1 MIATRPS
8 ERGIIPAREAVMKI
22 SNKFKERGQGISL
35 EFFPP
40 KSAEGKNAFMKV
52 VNDLKAFDPL
62 YVSVTYGAGGTTQDR
77 TSNTLKWIK
86 QETDLTVMS
95 HLTCI
100 GATRTTLDALLKDYQ
115 KHGIDNILALRGDP
129 PKNVADFDPTRGD
142 FKYARDLVDF
152 VKKYDYFSI
161 AVAVYPEGHG
171 QSPSIEKDMEYTKRK
186 IDAGA
191 DFGITQMFFDN
202 RYYYVF
208 MDRAAKLGITIPILP
223 GIMPI
228 IDCKKIMEFAGFCS
242 TTVPKR
248 ILDRMEPVMDMPEE
262 MRKLGVEFAVRQC
275 EDLMKHGVNYF
286 HFYTMNRSDSIREIL
301 NALGKGIR

>member
-1 MIATRPS
+1 MR
-8 ERGIIPAREAVMKI
+8 I
-22 SNKFKERGQGISL
+22 SDKFKERKQGISL

-40 KSAEGKNAFMKV
+40 KSAEGKDAFMKV
-52 VNDLKAFDPL
+52 VKDLSACDPL
-62 YVSVTYGAGGTTQDR
+62 YVSMTYGAGGTTQDR
-77 TSNTLKWIK
+77 TAKTLRWIR

-100 GATRTTLDALLKDYQ
+100 GATRASMDALLKEYQ
-115 KHGIDNILALRGDP
+115 AHGIDNILALRGDP
-129 PKNVADFDPTRGD
+129 PRNAPDFDPAQGE
-142 FKYARDLVDF
+142 FKYARDLVEF
-152 VKKYDYFSI
+152 IRKYDFFSI

-171 QSPSIEKDMEYTKRK
+171 QSPSIEKDMEYTKQK

-202 RYYYVF
+202 RYYYEF

-228 IDCKKIMEFAGFCS
+228 VDCKKIVEFAGFCN
-242 TTVPKR
+242 TTVPKE
-248 ILDRMEPVMDMPEE
+248 ILDRMEPVLDMPEE

-275 EDLMKHGVNYF
+275 EDLMKHGVDYF
-286 HFYTMNRSDSIREIL
+286 HFYTMNRSDSVSEL
-301 NALGKGIR
+301 LKALGKAF